1 MRRVLSS
8 LFAIAVVCAAAPAV
22 AQGDDPT
29 EAELARIEEVLRAE
43 GYSEWD
49 DIERDGDL
57 WEVEEA
63 VGADG
68 EEYELKLDRNFA
80 VVEREED

>member
-1 MRRVLSS
+1 M
-8 LFAIAVVCAAAPAV
+8 
-22 AQGDDPT
+22 AQGDDPS